1 MTKEEL
7 KKEIA
12 KYERLLKKDRAGFKK
27 RKEKIAGLFKEMDE
41 LFAGLKQ
48 EQAQKDDKIRS
59 IFEEFDQKMIKSLP
73 EG

>member
-12 KYERLLKKDRAGFKK
+12 RYEKLLKEDRAGFKK
-27 RKEKIAGLFKEMDE
+27 RKEKIAGLFKGMDE
-41 LFAGLKQ
+41 LFTDLKQ
-48 EQAQKDDKIRS
+48 KQAQKDAKIRS